1 MLFSEIIGQ
10 DRVKRHLITTV
21 RESRVSHAQLFLG
34 NEGVGSLS
42 LAIAYAQYINCLNR
56 SETDSCGTCSSCIKY
71 NKLIHPD
78 LHFIYPTAPK
88 DTISKPVSR
97 DFIDHWRELVIDQKG
112 YFKFSDWTAKIGIE
126 RKQAIINTQD
136 CSDLLNQL
144 SYKSYEAEYKVMVIW
159 MVEKLYHAAAPKI
172 LKILE
177 EPPDKTL
184 FLLVTESHEKIIS
197 TILSRTQLVKIPP
210 VDEKDLIGALDK
222 QGMDVK
228 TVRDAVRVAS
238 GNYIEAKR
246 LVSDAGEEEDHF
258 NRFTVWMRLCYRVP
272 FREIN
277 EFAND
282 TAKLNRDTQK
292 NFLKYSLRIIREA
305 FLMGIKQF
313 DLLRIKSNEEAFL
326 LKFHPFVHRDN
337 IGLITDELNKSIAH
351 IERNVNS
358 SILFLDVSIRLSQL
372 LKKETSS

>member
-34 NEGVGSLS
+34 SEGVGNLA
-42 LAIAYAQYINCLNR
+42 LAIAYAQYINCGNR
-56 SETDSCGTCSSCIKY
+56 SETDSCGTCPSCIKY

-78 LHFIYPTAPK
+78 LHFVYPTASTDK
-88 DTISKPVSR
+88 FSKPVSR
-97 DFIDHWRELVIDQKG
+97 NFIEKWRELVMEQKG
-112 YFKFSDWTAKIGIE
+112 YFKFSDWTGKIGIE
-126 RKQAIINTQD
+126 RKQAVINAQD
-136 CSDLLNQL
+136 CNDMLNQL
-144 SYKSYEAEYKVMVIW
+144 SYKSYEAEYKVMIIW

-210 VDEKDLIGALDK
+210 IEEKDLIHALDK

-238 GNYIEAKR
+238 GNYIEARR
-246 LVSDAGEEEDHF
+246 LVSEPGEEEDHLE
-258 NRFTVWMRLCYRVP
+258 RFTKWMRLCYKIP
-272 FREIN
+272 FKEIN
-277 EFAND
+277 EFANEM
-282 TAKLNRDTQK
+282 AKLNRDSQK
-292 NFLKYSLRIIREA
+292 NFLIYSIRILREA
-305 FLMGIKQF
+305 FLMGIKQSE
-313 DLLRIKSNEEAFL
+313 LLRVKNNEEAFL
-326 LKFHPFVHRDN
+326 LKFHPFVHRNN
-337 IGLITDELNKSIAH
+337 IGLLTDELNKSIAH

-358 SILFLDVSIRLSQL
+358 SILFLDASIRLSQL
-372 LKKETSS
+372 LKKET